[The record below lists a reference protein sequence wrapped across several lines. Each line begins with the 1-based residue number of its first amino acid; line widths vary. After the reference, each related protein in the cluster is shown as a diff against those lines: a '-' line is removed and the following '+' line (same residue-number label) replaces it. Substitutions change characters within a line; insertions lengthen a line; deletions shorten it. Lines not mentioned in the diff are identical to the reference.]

1 LCDADLDYLGRDDY
15 AINSSNLLQEIELT
29 KKLTTKEWLQLQENF
44 LKGHSYFTPTS
55 IKSRNPSKQKTLK
68 NIQQQLK
75 IK

>member
-1 LCDADLDYLGRDDY
+1 VKKEVKVGIVVIV
-15 AINSSNLLQEIELT
+15 AIALFIYGF
-29 KKLTTKEWLQLQENF
+29 NF